1 MEFVNTGP
9 LLNEELF
16 DLFLLLASLE
26 SQKEWIQVTQEIE
39 DKLEQMYSLTEYQ
52 KAEQHF
58 PVPRRSR
65 GLVTYP
71 TFDEAESLAAD
82 SVGERSMANCCSRT
96 HNQRIT
102 NFHHIYFS
110 DMARSDHSKVLG
122 YRPIH
127 AITRFWRARP
137 VFRTTLISYGA
148 GH

>member
-1 MEFVNTGP
+1 MDTSYTGNRRQAGADVQSNRVSEGRAALDDDILCSEFSGRPTP
-9 LLNEELF
+9 
-16 DLFLLLASLE
+16 
-26 SQKEWIQVTQEIE
+26 I
-39 DKLEQMYSLTEYQ
+39 
-52 KAEQHF
+52 